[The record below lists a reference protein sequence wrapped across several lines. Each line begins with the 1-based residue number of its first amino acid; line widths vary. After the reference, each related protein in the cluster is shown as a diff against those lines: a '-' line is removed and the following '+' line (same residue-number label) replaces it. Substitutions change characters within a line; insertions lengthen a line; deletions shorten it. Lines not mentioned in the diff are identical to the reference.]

1 MLCEKNTL
9 YKDLD
14 EWDSNQ
20 NIYEAMIVEMDLI
33 PSNFICPSRLG
44 VLEKI
49 LAETLGTKKKKLL
62 SAPFS
67 QEVGVGFG
75 ISFRSTTS

>member
-1 MLCEKNTL
+1 ML

-20 NIYEAMIVEMDLI
+20 NIYEAMIVEMGLI

-44 VLEKI
+44 VLEKV
-49 LAETLGTKKKKLL
+49 LGTKKKERITERSFL
-62 SAPFS
+62 S
-67 QEVGVGFG
+67 
-75 ISFRSTTS
+75 

>member
-1 MLCEKNTL
+1 MLCEKNML
-9 YKDLD
+9 CKDLD
-14 EWDSNQ
+14 EWDSCQ
-20 NIYEAMIVEMDLI
+20 NIVEMDLI

-49 LAETLGTKKKKLL
+49 LGTKKKKLL

-67 QEVGVGFG
+67 HEVGVGFG
-75 ISFRSTTS
+75 ISFRSTTF

>member
-1 MLCEKNTL
+1 MLCEKNML
-9 YKDLD
+9 CKDLD
-14 EWDSNQ
+14 EWDSCQ
-20 NIYEAMIVEMDLI
+20 NIVEMDLI

-67 QEVGVGFG
+67 HEVGVGFG
-75 ISFRSTTS
+75 ISFRSTTF

>member
-1 MLCEKNTL
+1 MLCEKNML

-20 NIYEAMIVEMDLI
+20 NIYEAMIVEMDWI

-44 VLEKI
+44 VLEKF
-49 LAETLGTKKKKLL
+49 LRTKKKKIL

-67 QEVGVGFG
+67 HEVGVGFG